1 MFLFKE
7 KKPIPHINENL
18 WILKFGDIPASHC
31 QKRIREMYTN
41 FQSFIWYV
49 LIISYFFTFL
59 GANDSSGVGS
69 DLAKQWEITLR
80 QALMP
85 VTQGTSDTNAAVAG
99 PKNNSHR

>member
-1 MFLFKE
+1 MKIYGPWNLEIYQLAIAKKE
-7 KKPIPHINENL
+7 L
-18 WILKFGDIPASHC
+18 C
-31 QKRIREMYTN
+31 EMYTN
-41 FQSFIWYV
+41 FQTFIWYV
-49 LIISYFFTFL
+49 LIISYLFTFL

>member
-31 QKRIREMYTN
+31 QKRICEMYIN
-41 FQSFIWYV
+41 FQTFIWYV

-85 VTQGTSDTNAAVAG
+85 VTQGTSDTNAVVAG

>member
-1 MFLFKE
+1 M
-7 KKPIPHINENL
+7 
-18 WILKFGDIPASHC
+18 
-31 QKRIREMYTN
+31 
-41 FQSFIWYV
+41 
-49 LIISYFFTFL
+49 FTFL

>member
-1 MFLFKE
+1 MKIYGPWNLEIYQLAIAKKE
-7 KKPIPHINENL
+7 YVKC
-18 WILKFGDIPASHC
+18 ILL
-31 QKRIREMYTN
+31 N
-41 FQSFIWYV
+41 FQTFIWYV

-85 VTQGTSDTNAAVAG
+85 VTQGTSDTNAVVAG

>member
-1 MFLFKE
+1 M
-7 KKPIPHINENL
+7 
-18 WILKFGDIPASHC
+18 
-31 QKRIREMYTN
+31 
-41 FQSFIWYV
+41 
-49 LIISYFFTFL
+49 FTFL

-69 DLAKQWEITLR
+69 DLAKQWEIILR